1 MPRISD
7 KDRIARYKSLNLTME
22 EERELCEYDKAVD
35 SGKSTDYDLT
45 PEQRKVA
52 QFYTRTGTRKA
63 PTVYNF
69 SKRDRKENA
78 TKAGIIAELDDFLR
92 HGSKFEVSE
101 VNVTNKERQ
110 IAFRIGNDNFELTL
124 VQKRKKG

>member
-1 MPRISD
+1 M
-7 KDRIARYKSLNLTME
+7 
-22 EERELCEYDKAVD
+22 
-35 SGKSTDYDLT
+35 
-45 PEQRKVA
+45 
-52 QFYTRTGTRKA
+52 
-63 PTVYNF
+63 YNF
-69 SKRDRKENA
+69 NKRDRKENA
-78 TKAGIIAELDDFLR
+78 TKAGIIAELDNFLR